1 MFAPMRT
8 EELMGVLLFVGTVG
22 AVYAVAGLLLCE
34 AALQRVRGRVRILR
48 PGLLWFR
55 RIVFGLALAG
65 VFCIA
70 YGRLIEPFWL
80 EVTRVRLESP
90 KLEGATRPIRIVHFS
105 DLHSDPHPRLE
116 ERLPDVVAA
125 EKPDLI
131 VFTGDAI
138 NSRRGLPVARRCFTR
153 LAAVAPTFVVKG
165 NWDAV
170 NWRGMDIFKGTG
182 VRELNSEAVK
192 LTVAG
197 VDLWVAGIPYGGAA
211 KIPQILEAIPPQ
223 DFTVFLSHVPGEIYQ
238 VARHQADLYCAGHTH
253 GGQVALPF
261 YGALITLS
269 RFGKRFEAGLY
280 RVEETRLYVNRGVG
294 MEGGCAPRVRF
305 FARPEL
311 TVIDLVPPSE

>member
-1 MFAPMRT
+1 MWEPWGRSMRWRDCCC
-8 EELMGVLLFVGTVG
+8 
-22 AVYAVAGLLLCE
+22 ARQRCK
-34 AALQRVRGRVRILR
+34 RVRGRVRILR

-65 VFCIA
+65 IFCIA
-70 YGRLIEPFWL
+70 YGWLIEPFWL

-131 VFTGDAI
+131 VFTGDA
-138 NSRRGLPVARRCFTR
+138 S
-153 LAAVAPTFVVKG
+153 
-165 NWDAV
+165 
-170 NWRGMDIFKGTG
+170 
-182 VRELNSEAVK
+182 K
-192 LTVAG
+192 L
-197 VDLWVAGIPYGGAA
+197 
-211 KIPQILEAIPPQ
+211 PQILEAIPPQ

-238 VARHQADLYCAGHTH
+238 VARHKADLYCAGHTH

-280 RVEETRLYVNRGVG
+280 RVEETRRYVNRGVG
-294 MEGGCAPRVRF
+294 MEGGRAPRVRF
-305 FARPEL
+305 VARPEL
-311 TVIDLVPPSE
+311 TVIDPVPPSG